1 MTSES
6 KHIAIAVNDLSIGYF
21 RRKKALAV
29 AKPINFS
36 IESGNLI
43 ALVGANGI
51 GKSTLLRTL
60 SGMQAKLK
68 GSIKICGKELS
79 GYSSLER
86 ATQLSVVL
94 TEAPA
99 SGNLTVRE
107 LVSLG
112 RQPYTGSFGFLSEKD
127 REMID
132 KALSTTETTSLEH
145 RKCYELSD
153 GQMQRVVIARALAQ
167 DTPLIFLDEP
177 TTHLDLY
184 HRAYILK
191 LLKRLTS
198 ENGKTVLFSTHEIDL
213 GIQLADV
220 MLVMDDLGIHQG
232 SPQQL
237 IEDGKFNNLFPEDT
251 IEFDASNGR
260 FTIKN

>member
-1 MTSES
+1 MASEK
-6 KHIAIAVNDLSIGYF
+6 KHMALEVQELSIGYF
-21 RRKKALAV
+21 RKKKASPV
-29 AKPINFS
+29 APSISFK

-60 SGMQAKLK
+60 AGMQPKLK

-94 TEAPA
+94 TEPPA

-112 RQPYTGSFGFLSEKD
+112 RQPYTGSFGVLSETD
-127 REMID
+127 RSIINN
-132 KALSTTETTSLEH
+132 ALNITETNSLQH

-167 DTPLIFLDEP
+167 DTPLIILDEP

-213 GIQLADV
+213 GIQLSDL
-220 MLVMDDLGIHQG
+220 MIVMDEKGSYVD

-237 IEDGKFNNLFPEDT
+237 IADGKFSSLFPEDT
-251 IEFDASNGR
+251 IEFDSSNGR